1 MKYRYQALSL
11 VLLLVQVNLSWGQGL
26 LLEKD
31 HRYRMPRPWPII
43 RPVPTPVTSYSIQ
56 QIDINVKL
64 KDQIANVQVSQT
76 FLNTGKRTIESQFVF
91 PLPYEAAIDEMTLLV
106 DGKELPAKLLSKE
119 QARKKYEAIVRASKD
134 PALLE
139 WMGHGL
145 FQTSVFP
152 IPPGEKRTVTLHY
165 THLLRKADGVT
176 DFLYP
181 LTTGQYTSK
190 PIEKLTV
197 SLTIDSQLPIKNV
210 YSPSHAVKIKR
221 PSKKRAQISLTLKK
235 VVPSED
241 FRLLFDV
248 NKKKIGTSLLSY
260 RPKKKEDGYFLLLA
274 TPQIKAKQEHLPKT
288 VIFVV
293 DKSGSM
299 TGEKINQAREAAK
312 FVLNRLQEDDLFN
325 IVSYNANVESFSPE
339 LQRCDE
345 KSRAEGLAF
354 IDDIRSGGST
364 NIHAALT
371 SAMGQL
377 VDKNRPTYIIFLTDG
392 IPTAGVTN
400 ELKIAQAALSAN
412 KVRARLLNVGVGYDV
427 NSRLLD
433 RLAREN
439 HGLSEYVRP
448 NENIE
453 EYVSRIYNRITS
465 PVMTNVE
472 LAILLADKKVSRG
485 KLINRLYPGGKF
497 DLFAGEQAIFVGR
510 YKHAGK
516 AEVSLT
522 GNIGEKTEEI
532 TFGANLVS
540 KSNNQTY
547 AFIEKLWATRRIGE
561 IIDELDLNG
570 KNKELVDELVQLST
584 KHGIITPYTSFL
596 ADENVKPTELAESLS
611 FQSNR
616 RRTHSSL
623 DKLSIVTGK
632 NATSQR
638 ATKQSFKAAKQA
650 PSYSAPSS
658 GVGAPT
664 AVNAVVI
671 RDAET
676 DKYVAVNNVRQIGN
690 ITIYKRGDYL
700 CTTET
705 ADLLTGDKKLVLDLK
720 KLKDKVIV
728 IDRFSKEYFAISQN
742 NTAEENRVLSSQA
755 EAEQLL
761 IKLRGTIYLIR

>member
-1 MKYRYQALSL
+1 MKFRFQLL
-11 VLLLVQVNLSWGQGL
+11 TFVLLLLQVNFSFGQGL

-43 RPVPTPVTSYSIQ
+43 RPVPAPVTSYSIQ
-56 QIDINVKL
+56 KIDIDVKL
-64 KDQIANVQVSQT
+64 KDQIADVQVSQV
-76 FLNTGKRTIESQFVF
+76 FLNTGNRIIESQFVF
-91 PLPYEAAIDEMTLLV
+91 PLPYEAAIDQMTLLV
-106 DGKELPAKLLSKE
+106 DGNELPAKLLSKE
-119 QARKKYEAIVRASKD
+119 EARKKYEAIVRASKD

-181 LTTGQYTSK
+181 LTAGRYTSK
-190 PIEKLTV
+190 PIEKLTI
-197 SLTIDSQLPIKNV
+197 SLSIDSKLPIKNV

-221 PSKKRAQISLTLKK
+221 PSKKRAQVTLTLNKI
-235 VVPSED
+235 VPSED

-248 NKKKIGTSLLSY
+248 NKKKIGASLFSF
-260 RPKKKEDGYFLLLA
+260 RPKKNEDGYFLLLA
-274 TPQIKAKQEHLPKT
+274 TPQIKAKQEHIAKT

-339 LQRCDE
+339 LQRCDDQ
-345 KSRAEGLAF
+345 SRAKGLAF

-377 VDKNRPTYIIFLTDG
+377 ADTKRPTYIIFLTDG
-392 IPTAGVTN
+392 VPTAGVTN
-400 ELKIAQAALSAN
+400 ELKIAHATSAAN

-472 LAILLADKKVSRG
+472 LAITLDEKRNSNSR
-485 KLINRLYPGGKF
+485 LINRLYPSGRF
-497 DLFAGEQAIFVGR
+497 DLFAGEQAVFVGR
-510 YKHAGK
+510 YVRSGK
-516 AEVSLT
+516 AEITLAGDVV
-522 GNIGEKTEEI
+522 GQTEEI
-532 TFGANLVS
+532 TFDANLVS
-540 KSNNQTY
+540 KSSDQTY
-547 AFIEKLWATRRIGE
+547 AFIEKLWAIRRIGE
-561 IIDELDLNG
+561 IIDDIDLNG

-596 ADENVKPTELAESLS
+596 ADENVKPTDQMESLS

-616 RRTHSSL
+616 RRTHSSFDEL
-623 DKLSIVTGK
+623 DVVTGK
-632 NATSQR
+632 SATSQR

-650 PSYSAPSS
+650 NTHSAPSA
-658 GVGAPT
+658 GAP
-664 AVNAVVI
+664 AAANAVVI

-676 DKYVAVNNVRQIGN
+676 DKYVAVNTVRQIGS

-700 CTTET
+700 CTSET
-705 ADLLTGDKKLVLDLK
+705 ADLFSGDEKLVLDMK
-720 KLKDKVIV
+720 KLKGKVTV
-728 IDRFSKEYFAISQN
+728 IDRFSKEYFAICQK

-761 IKLRGTIYLIR
+761 IKLRGMTYLIR

>member
-1 MKYRYQALSL
+1 MKYRFQSLIFVLL
-11 VLLLVQVNLSWGQGL
+11 VLQAGQAFGQGF

-43 RPVPTPVTSYSIQ
+43 RPVPTPVVSYSIQ
-56 QIDINVKL
+56 QIAIDAKL
-64 KDQIANVQVSQT
+64 KDQIADVQVSQT

-119 QARKKYEAIVRASKD
+119 QARKKYEEIVQASRD

-152 IPPGEKRTVTLHY
+152 IPPGQSRTVTLHY
-165 THLLRKADGVT
+165 TYLLRKADGVT

-181 LTTGQYTSK
+181 LTTGRYTSK
-190 PIEKLTV
+190 PIEKLTI

-210 YSPSHAVKIKR
+210 YSPSHAVDIKR
-221 PSKKRAQISLTLKK
+221 PSKKRARVSLTLKN
-235 VVPSED
+235 VIPAED
-241 FRLLFDV
+241 FRLLYDV
-248 NKKKIGTSLLSY
+248 NKKKVGAALLSY
-260 RPKKKEDGYFLLLA
+260 RPKKSEDGYFLLLA
-274 TPQIKAKQEHLPKT
+274 TPQIKTKQEQLPKT

-299 TGEKINQAREAAK
+299 SGEKIGQAREAAR
-312 FVLNRLQEDDLFN
+312 FVLNRLQDDDLFN
-325 IVSYNANVESFSPE
+325 IISYNANVESFSPE
-339 LQRCDE
+339 LQRCND
-345 KSRAEGLAF
+345 KARAEGLAF

-371 SAMGQL
+371 TAMQQL
-377 VDKNRPTYIIFLTDG
+377 ADRNRPSYVIFLTDG
-392 IPTAGVTN
+392 IPTAGITN
-400 ELKIAQAALSAN
+400 ELKIAQATSAAN

-472 LAILLADKKVSRG
+472 LAISLDQGNNSRG
-485 KLINRLYPGGKF
+485 KLVNRLYPGDQF
-497 DLFAGEQAIFVGR
+497 DLFAGEQVIIVGR
-510 YKHAGK
+510 YKAPGK
-516 AEVSLT
+516 AMVKLT
-522 GNIGEKTEEI
+522 GNLGDKKEQLSFNAK
-532 TFGANLVS
+532 LVA
-540 KSNNQTY
+540 KSNDQTY

-570 KNKELVDELVQLST
+570 KNKELIDELVQLST
-584 KHGIITPYTSFL
+584 KYGIITPYTSFL
-596 ADENVKPTELAESLS
+596 ADEDVKPTELATSES
-611 FQSNR
+611 FRSNR
-616 RRTHSSL
+616 TRTQLNLNRL
-623 DKLSIVTGK
+623 DDVTGK
-632 NATSQR
+632 DATLQR
-638 ATKQSFKAAKQA
+638 ATKQSFKAARQA
-650 PSYSAPSS
+650 LSHPA
-658 GVGAPT
+658 APT
-664 AVNAVVI
+664 AAGGISTPNAVVV
-671 RDAET
+671 RDAES
-676 DKYVAVNNVRQIGN
+676 DQLVAMNTVRQIGN

-700 CTTET
+700 CTSET
-705 ADLLTGDKKLVLDLK
+705 AELLTGKEKLVLDLE
-720 KLKDKVIV
+720 KLKDKVTV
-728 IDRFSKEYFAISQN
+728 VDRFSKEYFAICQKNS
-742 NTAEENRVLSSQA
+742 AEENRVLSSQTGN
-755 EAEQLL
+755 EKLL